1 MKKIELRKETSPGA
15 GSGNGEISLPAAC
28 PLCGNPCADI
38 HCSRLDM
45 IVRKCRACG
54 MMFQG
59 PDSPA
64 RRNRELIE
72 EIYAQYVGHAPQHLL
87 INRVRVLRME
97 ELLGRRFKGLKVL
110 EVGAGNGALGHML
123 AMAGAHY
130 TGLEPMELC
139 RSAAVKLF
147 PALAGRLVPEKL
159 RAGLFP
165 ERSFDVIVATD
176 TLEHLDDPLEA
187 AKTMALLLKAGG
199 KAYFEVPNESLLG
212 LKGFVRVALKMYGG
226 GYPTNPDHASLFT
239 LATFRLL
246 LRKAGFREEKLIRD
260 SVLGNPA
267 RIKIAFNGRPP
278 FPLLAASWF
287 FKWTRA
293 DMLLEQGVLAAV
305 VSRVDAPAALPV
317 PQTGHA

>member
-1 MKKIELRKETSPGA
+1 MKKTEMS
-15 GSGNGEISLPAAC
+15 AAC
-28 PLCGNPCADI
+28 PLCGDPGACI

-64 RRNRELIE
+64 HHNRELIE
-72 EIYAQYVGHAPQHLL
+72 AIYAQYVGHTLQHLQL
-87 INRVRVLRME
+87 NRSRFLRME
-97 ELLGRRFKGLKVL
+97 ELLGCRFSGLKVL
-110 EVGAGNGALGHML
+110 EVGAGNGVLGHML

-139 RSAAVKLF
+139 RTAALKQF
-147 PALAGRLVPEKL
+147 PELAGRLVPEKL
-159 RAGLFP
+159 RAGSFP
-165 ERSFDVIVATD
+165 ERSFDVVVATD

-187 AKTMALLLKAGG
+187 AKTIGLLLKPGG

-212 LKGFVRVALKMYGG
+212 LKGFVRAALKMYGG

-239 LATFRLL
+239 IATFRFLL
-246 LRKAGFREEKLIRD
+246 EKAGLREEKLIRD

-278 FPLLAASWF
+278 FPVLAASWF
-287 FKWTRA
+287 FKCTRV

-305 VSRVDAPAALPV
+305 VSRGDTP
-317 PQTGHA
+317 

>member
-1 MKKIELRKETSPGA
+1 MKKTEMF
-15 GSGNGEISLPAAC
+15 AAC
-28 PLCGNPCADI
+28 PLCGTPGAGI
-38 HCSRLDM
+38 HCTRLDM

-72 EIYAQYVGHAPQHLL
+72 GIYAQYVGHTPQHLQL
-87 INRVRVLRME
+87 NRSRFLRME
-97 ELLGRRFKGLKVL
+97 ELLGCRLSGLKVL

-123 AMAGAHY
+123 SMAGAHY

-147 PALAGRLVPEKL
+147 PDLTGRLVPEKL

-165 ERSFDVIVATD
+165 EKSFDVVVATD
-176 TLEHLDDPLEA
+176 TLEHLHDPLEA
-187 AKTMALLLKAGG
+187 AKTIGLLLKPGG
-199 KAYFEVPNESLLG
+199 KAYIEVPNESLFF

-239 LATFRLL
+239 ISTFRLL
-246 LRKAGFREEKLIRD
+246 LGKAGLREDKLVMD
-260 SVLGNPA
+260 SVLGDPS

-278 FPLLAASWF
+278 FPVLAASWF
-287 FKWTRA
+287 FKCTRV
-293 DMLLEQGVLAAV
+293 DKLLEQGVLAAV
-305 VSRVDAPAALPV
+305 VSRGDIPSAAPV
-317 PQTGHA
+317 PQAERA